1 MPLRGTRLTVQ
12 QLQPTRHT
20 LIPARDSPP
29 RRWGVQSTGFTVVEE
44 KIQRQLLR
52 RRRFGSTECFLSAT
66 LRKPMSSDSGNS
78 SNDEQEEEVYTNNEN
93 KTIFQFNNVVLGSS
107 FLMYDYYSLYLNKK
121 PCMTSNQTGDK
132 WISELL
138 LGHPVRFHNIFRM
151 SQIIFNDLVCL
162 LEEKH
167 GIYGS
172 RRTNIREVLAITLF
186 ILGQNESIRSTSE
199 RFQHSTETISRY
211 FCVGLEALSGLSLEI
226 ISPKDKKFQNI
237 PVQIRR
243 DMRYMP
249 YFRDCIGAIDGTH
262 VDARI
267 PVEDQIPFIGRHHKT
282 TQNVMATCDFDMCFT
297 FVSAGWEGSAHDAR
311 IFKHAVTNPKF
322 NFPKPPTCKYY
333 LVDATYPLK
342 KGYLKPYPDTRY
354 HLADFARGSQP
365 IRGYRE
371 VFNKR
376 HSSLRSTMALHNFIR
391 RHNSRVDPD
400 FDEYEKD
407 ENFDISDCS
416 LDRVPES
423 DEENVCVEEQTD
435 GMEKHICKVCG
446 RSFPSGRSLGGHMRT
461 HVVPSSPMED
471 EDKPVSKYG
480 LRDNPKKLQRFD
492 DACPEKEKHMVH
504 TRKAKV
510 FFSVNSSSVMTRD
523 ELNHEENN
531 DLWSLGRA
539 GPRVR
544 LKRISRLTHQPV
556 GSTRTRPVFQK
567 RVGFSTG

>member
-1 MPLRGTRLTVQ
+1 
-12 QLQPTRHT
+12 
-20 LIPARDSPP
+20 
-29 RRWGVQSTGFTVVEE
+29 
-44 KIQRQLLR
+44 
-52 RRRFGSTECFLSAT
+52 
-66 LRKPMSSDSGNS
+66 MSSDSGNS
-78 SNDEQEEEVYTNNEN
+78 SNDEQEDEVYADNEN

-132 WISELL
+132 WISEILF
-138 LGHPVRFHNIFRM
+138 GHPVRFHNIFRM

-172 RRTNIREVLAITLF
+172 RRTNIKEVLAITLF

-211 FCVGLEALSGLSLEI
+211 FCVGLEALSGLSLKI

-297 FVSAGWEGSAHDAR
+297 FVSAGWKGSAHDAR

-322 NFPKPPTCKYY
+322 NFPKPPTGKYY
-333 LVDATYPLK
+333 LVDAAYPLK

-376 HSSLRSTMALHNFIR
+376 HSSLRSIIERTFGVWKKKWRILHDMPNYPLKKQCQIVIGTMALHNFIR

-423 DEENVCVEEQTD
+423 GEENVCVEEQTD
-435 GMEKHICKVCG
+435 GEGVSEMKKV
-446 RSFPSGRSLGGHMRT
+446 
-461 HVVPSSPMED
+461 
-471 EDKPVSKYG
+471 
-480 LRDNPKKLQRFD
+480 RDNIANQLYN
-492 DACPEKEKHMVH
+492 
-504 TRKAKV
+504 
-510 FFSVNSSSVMTRD
+510 FSRCAD
-523 ELNHEENN
+523 E
-531 DLWSLGRA
+531 
-539 GPRVR
+539 
-544 LKRISRLTHQPV
+544 I
-556 GSTRTRPVFQK
+556 
-567 RVGFSTG
+567 